1 MMTTIRT
8 RTLVAA
14 LVVAVAAAAAVSA
27 HMAYSKSMPEKDATL
42 TESPDH
48 LQVWFT
54 QDPEPAISQLT
65 LEGPTGEVT
74 LGKTTVGDEKSIVAE
89 VPSALGPGSYTVGWR
104 SAGDDGHVLRGD
116 FSFTIRS
123 AD

>member
-1 MMTTIRT
+1 MTTTRL
-8 RTLVAA
+8 RTLAAA
-14 LVVAVAAAAAVSA
+14 LAVAVAAAVTVSA
-27 HMAYSKSMPEKDATL
+27 HMAYSKSVPEKDVTL

-54 QDPEPAISQLT
+54 QDPEPAISQLS
-65 LEGPTGEVT
+65 LEGPAGEVS

-89 VPSALGPGSYTVGWR
+89 VPTALGPGSYTVSWR

-116 FSFTIRS
+116 FAFTIR
-123 AD
+123 AAN